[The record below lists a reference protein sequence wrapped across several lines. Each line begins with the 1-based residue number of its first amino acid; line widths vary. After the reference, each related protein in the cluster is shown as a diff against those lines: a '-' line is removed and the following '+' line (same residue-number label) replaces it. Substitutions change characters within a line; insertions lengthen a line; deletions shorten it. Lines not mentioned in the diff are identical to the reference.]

1 MGIVAFNWTEGN
13 NNQLTLLMNRDNW
26 ENRVISGASWSRNG
40 QILSGRCKANNGT
53 WFGITKRG
61 RVAFLVNT
69 SLLLDRVKANSGSEL
84 YPVHFLEGNMSPDQF
99 ANELRLHEKQSNE
112 RHVYS
117 LIVADMTSSSMVHIL
132 KPLDTKSDVI
142 IETVPFGV
150 HTLSSY
156 QGLDSTESSRDS
168 RLRGLFSQMIV
179 DLGNIEK
186 SQMEGIAGRFM
197 YDAAGGRDAVFL
209 QTRDDHPSGNLGS
222 QRFGT
227 TSTTALVV
235 KRTKEVMLFER
246 YMEENGAWTKNH
258 FAFNIQ

>member
-26 ENRVISGASWSRNG
+26 ENR
-40 QILSGRCKANNGT
+40 Q
-53 WFGITKRG
+53 
-61 RVAFLVNT
+61 
-69 SLLLDRVKANSGSEL
+69 GS
-84 YPVHFLEGNMSPDQF
+84 MSPDQF
-99 ANELRLHEKQSNE
+99 ANELRLHEKKSNE

-156 QGLDSTESSRDS
+156 EGLDSTESSRDS

-179 DLGNIEK
+179 DLGNNEK
-186 SQMEGIAGRFM
+186 PQMQGIAGRFM
-197 YDAAGGRDAVFL
+197 YDAAGGRDAL
-209 QTRDDHPSGNLGS
+209 RS

-246 YMEENGAWTKNH
+246 YMEENGAWTKRH